1 MRIKKLMLS
10 IEHLLSAR
18 HCAGHLV
25 PTVTPYCVPQ
35 CQIRVPLSLCLHS
48 LFPSAT
54 GSKISFLLFLS
65 NPGAGSEFIER
76 APISLGA
83 GLSLYDATF
92 LFSES
97 EPKDLAGENL
107 NQIGE
112 HQHSSSPPPL
122 TAHLCHGVREIGSPG
137 EQLQS
142 PFQSQF
148 PAELCVTL
156 LATFQK

>member
-1 MRIKKLMLS
+1 MPGIVLGTL
-10 IEHLLSAR
+10 
-18 HCAGHLV
+18 
-25 PTVTPYCVPQ
+25 TVTPCCVPE
-35 CQIRVPLSLCLHS
+35 CQVRAPLSLFLHGF
-48 LFPSAT
+48 FPSAT

-65 NPGAGSEFIER
+65 SYGANSEFIER

-83 GLSLYDATF
+83 CLSLYDATF

-122 TAHLCHGVREIGSPG
+122 APHLCHWVREICSPG